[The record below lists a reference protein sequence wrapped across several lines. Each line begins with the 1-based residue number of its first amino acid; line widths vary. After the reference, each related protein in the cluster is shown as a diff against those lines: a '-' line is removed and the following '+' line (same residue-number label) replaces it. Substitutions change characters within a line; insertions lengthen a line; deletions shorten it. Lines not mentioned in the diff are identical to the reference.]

1 MNNYTQTIQT
11 LQRYNA
17 WRRGDDVIEQP
28 EPRSISEAID
38 RVVEM
43 HAELQSELNELREE
57 LAIAKLKENL

>member
-17 WRRGDDVIEQP
+17 WRRGDDVIEHP
-28 EPRSISEAID
+28 EPRLIGKAID
-38 RVVEM
+38 RIIEI

-57 LAIAKLKENL
+57 LAIAKSKENN